1 VSYTGVG
8 TIGSHIAHESA
19 SPDDSGMV
27 AARDITRL
35 NGIGQLVVM
44 VPKGQP
50 IPKGVAV
57 DPADAT
63 PGPAPAAGRRPDPG
77 YLHRPEPDIG
87 GQYAT
92 ALRTERALNL
102 FRRSP

>member
-1 VSYTGVG
+1 
-8 TIGSHIAHESA
+8 
-19 SPDDSGMV
+19 MV

-50 IPKGVAV
+50 IPNGLAV

-63 PGPAPAAGRRPDPG
+63 PAPAPAAGPRPDPG

-102 FRRSP
+102 FRRRP